1 MQKLQQQLQQ
11 SNQMNNEKNQP
22 QAENWLDGFSRLDM
36 VLPDVCTIIM

>member
-11 SNQMNNEKNQP
+11 SNQINNEKIS

-36 VLPDVCTIIM
+36 VLPDVCAIIT